1 MVWRVK
7 YAARELFS
15 RKLAEF
21 IGNSIDRARDRKE
34 IQRAKLAVER
44 RGGYG
49 GRHDAGVLAARSG
62 EHYHRTRVKTIT
74 VFNIHFVR
82 RLEY

>member
-1 MVWRVK
+1 MEIPLFRPGKSSSLSPWFVTSREVGKREVVWRVK

-44 RGGYG
+44 RGGESG
-49 GRHDAGVLAARSG
+49 AA
-62 EHYHRTRVKTIT
+62 
-74 VFNIHFVR
+74 
-82 RLEY
+82 